1 MSLVK
6 SNVQGDYASL
16 VTPFLNTTGKSL
28 MMMYRFIGN
37 AIGELNIYISAED
50 LNRRLLMSLKG
61 KYVML

>member
-28 MMMYRFIGN
+28 MMMYRFTGN
-37 AIGELNIYISAED
+37 AMGELNIYISAED
-50 LNRRLLMSLKG
+50 LNMNLLIRLVG
-61 KYVML
+61 KDCTF